1 MFSEKKKK
9 NHININSG
17 KKQQQQKLYGHY
29 ATLVQNLWDN
39 GDKKK
44 LMFGVK
50 EW

>member
-9 NHININSG
+9 ITLIVG
-17 KKQQQQKLYGHY
+17 KKKKNVRHY

-44 LMFGVK
+44 MMFGVK